1 MFSSL
6 KQLTLHR
13 CVHAP
18 SSCVI
23 ILIKLV
29 CPRSLCRSCTSLLL
43 SLELFNIWLGW
54 RTARYSTVSI
64 LACFFPVPLYQNV
77 LSCIQNRH
85 AALFLKHILLC
96 TTDYC
101 GHQQGPRGSHLPGGW
116 LWSGGWSVQGE
127 IAGRLCWRNIHPW
140 GNITKHSCHD
150 WN

>member
-1 MFSSL
+1 MVSSWLLFQKIDGKYISLVNIVLPVFSSL
-6 KQLTLHR
+6 KQLGLHR
-13 CVHAP
+13 CGCALLYYADTACL
-18 SSCVI
+18 SSC
-23 ILIKLV
+23 
-29 CPRSLCRSCTSLLL
+29 SLCRNCTSLLV
-43 SLELFNIWLGW
+43 SLELFSIWLGW

-116 LWSGGWSVQGE
+116 LWSGGWS
-127 IAGRLCWRNIHPW
+127 L
-140 GNITKHSCHD
+140 
-150 WN
+150 